1 MLNNKLQIIAEVGVN
16 HNGSIKIAKKLVKV
30 AKNSG
35 ATFVKFQMFNAAN
48 HILKNTKLASY
59 QMKNLSSKIS
69 QYEMAKKY
77 EFSKKD
83 FLIINNYCKK
93 NKIFFLASVFD
104 VKSFKSYLTFKNNFI
119 KIPSGEITNFELL
132 NEISKHKLKV
142 FLSTGMSNLLEIK
155 QAISLLKSKK
165 KIKDIIVLQC
175 TTEYP
180 SNHNNAN
187 LNVLKTFQQK
197 LKCSFGYSDH
207 TLGYETSMLAVALG
221 AKVLEKHITLNK
233 NMKGPDHL
241 ASCNPIEFKNY
252 VKAIKRSLSILG
264 SNEKKT
270 LLEEKKTLLLVRKSI
285 VAKKKILKNEI
296 FSKYNL
302 TVKRPGDGVSS
313 SNFLKLI
320 GKKSKFNFEKDEKIK
335 I

>member
-1 MLNNKLQIIAEVGVN
+1 M
-16 HNGSIKIAKKLVKV
+16 IKVDL
-30 AKNSG
+30 
-35 ATFVKFQMFNAAN
+35 
-48 HILKNTKLASY
+48 L
-59 QMKNLSSKIS
+59 
-69 QYEMAKKY
+69 
-77 EFSKKD
+77 
-83 FLIINNYCKK
+83 
-93 NKIFFLASVFD
+93 
-104 VKSFKSYLTFKNNFI
+104 

-302 TVKRPGDGVSS
+302 TVKRPGNGLSS